1 MKLGAS
7 VLSMLALAV
16 STALP
21 AVAACSGADPGITIA
36 RVASVQTAGGLSHYH
51 LSITVVN
58 HGTQGQAS
66 NVLDSVQ
73 MYQDGIKVDEKG
85 LPPLKAGASYTF
97 THDYVRASDA
107 GKGTTVYRFQ
117 LVMHK
122 PSGMGPAN
130 CSASNDRYVLTF

>member
-21 AVAACSGADPGITIA
+21 AVAACTGADPGITVA
-36 RVASVQTAGGLSHYH
+36 KVASVSTSGGLSHYH

-58 HGTQGQAS
+58 HGTQGQS
-66 NVLDSVQ
+66 GNVLQSVQ
-73 MYQDGIKVDEKG
+73 MYQDSIKVDEKG
-85 LPPLKAGASYTF
+85 IPPLKAGGSYTF
-97 THDYVRASDA
+97 THDYVRAADA

-117 LVMHK
+117 LFMHK
-122 PSGMGPAN
+122 PTGMGPAN
-130 CSASNDRYVLTF
+130 CGADNDRYVLTF